1 MENNKFTGENNKENK
16 TPEIKLTKI
25 EVSNSENNENIEV
38 KDVIENTENTEVSPV
53 NEVQES
59 ENLEA
64 VDNELLD
71 ILNSTAI
78 TEDDTVE
85 YDEEDDYEDDDDD
98 YYIDRKGRRRRKK
111 QHKGLKALI
120 LAFFI
125 ISISVGLAYFII
137 RIGTDITGI
146 NKNGD
151 IVYVKIPQGA
161 STEEIAGI
169 LKTNEIIESEWAFR
183 IFSKLTHADGKYQF
197 GSFELKPSYTYE
209 GIIDILTAENNAVN
223 VVNVTIPEG
232 KTLNDIA
239 RILEEKQVCNGAEF
253 IKAAEAFE
261 GNYTFK
267 EYIHVTG
274 DIYYKSEGYL
284 FPDTYSFYLDEDPA
298 SVAAKFFANFNNKFT
313 DEMYARMNELGVSMN
328 QLISLA
334 SLIQGESAN
343 DDQMGG
349 ISSVFWNRL
358 NASANFPYLQSDV
371 TTRYIEDDL
380 KQVID
385 ESKYE
390 KYQSMFYSYDTYA
403 CIGLPSGP
411 VNNPGLKAIEAALYP
426 DQTDNLYF
434 CHNIATGE
442 IYYAKTLDQHNYNL
456 YLAGLR

>member
-1 MENNKFTGENNKENK
+1 MNKENFTGENENNS
-16 TPEIKLTKI
+16 PEIKLTKI
-25 EVSNSENNENIEV
+25 EVSNSENN
-38 KDVIENTENTEVSPV
+38 DNTENTEKDIEKV
-53 NEVQES
+53 EVEVLPDVKDEAT
-59 ENLEA
+59 ENAQA
-64 VDNELLD
+64 VDEELLD
-71 ILNSTAI
+71 ILNSTSI
-78 TEDDTVE
+78 TEDEAEE
-85 YDEEDDYEDDDDD
+85 YDEEAYEDEDDND
-98 YYIDRKGRRRRKK
+98 YYYDKKGRRKRKK

-146 NKNGD
+146 NKTGD

-169 LKTNEIIESEWAFR
+169 LKTNDVIESEWAFR

-197 GSFELKPSYTYE
+197 GSFELKPSLTYE
-209 GIIDILTAENNAVN
+209 GIIEILTAENNAVN

-232 KTLNDIA
+232 KTLVDISK
-239 RILEEKQVCNGAEF
+239 ILEEKKVCQAAEF

-261 GNYTFK
+261 GNYKFK

-274 DIYYKSEGYL
+274 DIYFKSEGYL
-284 FPDTYSFYLDEDPA
+284 FPDTYSFYIDEDPS
-298 SVAAKFFANFNNKFT
+298 SVAAKLFTNFDNKFS
-313 DEMYARMNELGVSMN
+313 DEMYARMNELGISMN

-358 NASANFPYLQSDV
+358 NAASQFPYLQSDV

-385 ESKYE
+385 ESKFE
-390 KYQSMFYSYDTYA
+390 KYQSVFYAYDTYA

-411 VNNPGLKAIEAALYP
+411 VNNPGLKAIQAALYP
-426 DQTDNLYF
+426 DATDNLYF

-442 IYYAKTLDQHNYNL
+442 IYYAITLDQHNYNL